1 MKIVIVGNGKVGH
14 TLAEQLSREDHDI
27 VLVDN
32 NSKALKN
39 TLDVLD
45 VIGIQGNGAS
55 LSVQLEAD
63 VPKADILIAATSTDE
78 LNILSCMVAKKLGVK
93 HSIARVRNPEYR
105 DQLIFMKEEL
115 GLSMSIN
122 PEFAAAMEISRILRF
137 PSAIKVEPFARGNV
151 ELVEIK
157 LSLDNPLNGL
167 PLSRLYHKYR
177 VKVLIC
183 AVQRKDQVIIPTGD
197 FVLQAGDKITIAAA
211 AKEMEAFF
219 KALGI
224 LKNKIRSV
232 MMIGGGKISYYLA
245 RELSAMGMEVKIV
258 ENDEKR
264 CQALSDLLP
273 DASIIC
279 GDGTD
284 EELLNEEGIADVDAF
299 VALTGLDEE
308 NIILSMYAA
317 AKNVDKVI
325 TKINKISFVE
335 ILENANIESVI
346 SPKLIT
352 ANEIIRYVRAMQ
364 NSLGSNVETLHRI
377 VDHRVEALEFRVR
390 DNAKLIGIPLKD
402 LELKDNLLIACIIRG
417 NRVIIPGG
425 GDEIHRGDSVVV
437 VTMNQNFQDLNDIMR

>member
-211 AKEMEAFF
+211 V
-219 KALGI
+219 
-224 LKNKIRSV
+224 S
-232 MMIGGGKISYYLA
+232 
-245 RELSAMGMEVKIV
+245 
-258 ENDEKR
+258 
-264 CQALSDLLP
+264 
-273 DASIIC
+273 SIIPVFFF
-279 GDGTD
+279 TD
-284 EELLNEEGIADVDAF
+284 IYL
-299 VALTGLDEE
+299 
-308 NIILSMYAA
+308 
-317 AKNVDKVI
+317 
-325 TKINKISFVE
+325 
-335 ILENANIESVI
+335 
-346 SPKLIT
+346 P
-352 ANEIIRYVRAMQ
+352 
-364 NSLGSNVETLHRI
+364 RI
-377 VDHRVEALEFRVR
+377 FR
-390 DNAKLIGIPLKD
+390 
-402 LELKDNLLIACIIRG
+402 
-417 NRVIIPGG
+417 
-425 GDEIHRGDSVVV
+425 
-437 VTMNQNFQDLNDIMR
+437 